1 MVKNEAR
8 GSKRFWLSV
17 SFGAVFA
24 LLVVMAMTGVGAALI
39 SKGRVSEDSIMEL
52 TLISAY
58 VSAVMGA
65 LVARKLNAGKRTFQ
79 ASMLSAAGCAFLRL
93 LISAANMKDGLFS
106 KSDMAIMACII
117 CGGVTSAILG
127 ARRRKKR
134 RS

>member
-79 ASMLSAAGCAFLRL
+79 ASIFPTPSAWQTG
-93 LISAANMKDGLFS
+93 
-106 KSDMAIMACII
+106 
-117 CGGVTSAILG
+117 
-127 ARRRKKR
+127 
-134 RS
+134 